1 MLFFPLGVASTVNWG
16 SIINA
21 DTFNPLIEQITSVM
35 PVIIG
40 FAVTVIGI
48 RFVWKFIKGQIK
60 RP

>member
-1 MLFFPLGVASTVNWG
+1 MLLFPCGVASTVDW
-16 SIINA
+16 SQIINA
-21 DTFNPLIEQITSVM
+21 DTFNPIIEQITSVI
-35 PVIIG
+35 PVIAG